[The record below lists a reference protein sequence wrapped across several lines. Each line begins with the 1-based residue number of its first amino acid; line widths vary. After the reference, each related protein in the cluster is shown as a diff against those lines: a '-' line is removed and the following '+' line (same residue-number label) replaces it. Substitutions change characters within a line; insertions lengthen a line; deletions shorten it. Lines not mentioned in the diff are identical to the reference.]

1 MHFAVSP
8 KVSFVQEF
16 ALCKQLEQSNA
27 LATGQCRLLFYS
39 ECKEIAMHHFF
50 WDTLYE
56 PYPKHIFAY
65 IQISCF
71 FVAESFLACNDGHL
85 LGSFNQTH
93 QLWINYWDHLLAHP

>member
-50 WDTLYE
+50 WDTLYNQNDNDNE
-56 PYPKHIFAY
+56 TFETKADDIFH
-65 IQISCF
+65 SC
-71 FVAESFLACNDGHL
+71 VTGHNDDD
-85 LGSFNQTH
+85 
-93 QLWINYWDHLLAHP
+93 NYKMI